1 VQLGLDLPYPPLGL
15 AQRRPLQRRRVGI
28 HRRPPGLPASSLP
41 TCWLPS
47 PRGRLSRPPTTTKP
61 PPHPNA
67 ISRRRACPPL
77 PWLASGEGDHG
88 WFPRSPRTDRRGRC
102 PAISRPPRHEYA
114 AAFPRGLLTGL
125 NIPAPESPAPCSQRT
140 RTTHR
145 PRSTR
150 FESAR
155 RLRDFTRWF
164 LSYTFSSR
172 LPDPRRLAVPTRPV
186 VVRTAPHPPRRLPDQ
201 AVLSFSQAAA
211 TAQRQGPS
219 TPTRSHWRLVAHE
232 HIIKPAT
239 SIGHRPSVQLGLH
252 PKYPRPRLRGVDG
265 PRDTG
270 IHQCVSSLVCVAAI
284 LLGPFPR
291 WPAFPASE
299 YYGPSAPSRP
309 DRQAMRPPGPV
320 RRWRQRPSGR
330 AGTVPTFIREPFDG
344 IGTQLCPC
352 TIATTTP
359 QAFTVASPTSD
370 FTQPWSSPTTQ
381 GIIGCAVRS
390 DPCPPGFGSVVQ
402 S

>member
-1 VQLGLDLPYPPLGL
+1 V
-15 AQRRPLQRRRVGI
+15 V
-28 HRRPPGLPASSLP
+28 
-41 TCWLPS
+41 
-47 PRGRLSRPPTTTKP
+47 
-61 PPHPNA
+61 
-67 ISRRRACPPL
+67 
-77 PWLASGEGDHG
+77 
-88 WFPRSPRTDRRGRC
+88 PRSPRTDRRGRC

-201 AVLSFSQAAA
+201 AVLSFNQAAA
-211 TAQRQGPS
+211 TTQRQGPS

-232 HIIKPAT
+232 HIIETAAR
-239 SIGHRPSVQLGLH
+239 IGHCPSVQLGLH
-252 PKYPRPRLRGVDG
+252 PKYPSPRLGGVDG

-270 IHQCVSSLVCVAAI
+270 IHQCVSFPVQPCCDPAGPLPQVAGFPGLAVLRALRPIPARSTGHASTRTGAPLVAAVVRERRN
-284 LLGPFPR
+284 GSHVHPR
-291 WPAFPASE
+291 TLRRDRHPAMPLHHRHDYAAGHHRGLPDQRLHPA
-299 YYGPSAPSRP
+299 
-309 DRQAMRPPGPV
+309 V
-320 RRWRQRPSGR
+320 
-330 AGTVPTFIREPFDG
+330 
-344 IGTQLCPC
+344 
-352 TIATTTP
+352 
-359 QAFTVASPTSD
+359 
-370 FTQPWSSPTTQ
+370 SSPTAQ

-390 DPCPPGFGSVVQ
+390 DPDPPGFGSVVQ